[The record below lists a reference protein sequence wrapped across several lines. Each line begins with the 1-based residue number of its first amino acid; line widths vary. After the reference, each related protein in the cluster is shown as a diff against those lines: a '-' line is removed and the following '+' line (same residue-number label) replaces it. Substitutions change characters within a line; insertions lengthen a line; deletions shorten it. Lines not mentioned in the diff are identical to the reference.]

1 MALRFH
7 KILTGEVQKTL
18 PTLHVMAIDAN
29 PFKQKGKKMKLKIFT
44 ILFSLAL
51 VLQAVSAFGIQN
63 SAQVLSAGGG
73 AGAGD
78 GKTSPHFG
86 VIGEPLV
93 SAPAAA
99 GAYIS
104 SIGFIYQTF
113 ETVEPPPPPPV
124 SIYAAM
130 DMDINTPGDLEPDTL
145 ISHNAKEAWAAIALQ
160 SNVKFSGYE
169 IELSFDPYKLAFV
182 PEGET
187 EFKYEDHPFT
197 GAPNFL
203 KQNNGRTTGLEVID
217 TGSGWL
223 QIRNYLASPNCDK
236 KAVDGAGFLA
246 FLQFRHL
253 IDDVEIP
260 LVLENVTL
268 TNCMGER
275 LTVEDTADG
284 TFVIEAFQ
292 PHFKIGGDVLD
303 GDGHAIA
310 DVLIVLEDMNEIVVR
325 ETVSDEEGFYLF
337 EELEAGT
344 YFVIIDTAAY
354 AFDPSWEEV
363 SVDDDHQVIRV
374 NFKETSNDLPGDLN
388 GDGMV
393 DDGDLK
399 YIQKHIGDPVSEYPE
414 CDINQDDLINTRD
427 LFEFNNLYLR

>member
-1 MALRFH
+1 
-7 KILTGEVQKTL
+7 
-18 PTLHVMAIDAN
+18 
-29 PFKQKGKKMKLKIFT
+29 MKLKIW
-44 ILFSLAL
+44 IIIFSFAL
-51 VLQAVSAFGIQN
+51 VLQAVSAFGYQN

-73 AGAGD
+73 AGAGE

-93 SAPAAA
+93 SAPSAS
-99 GAYIS
+99 GNFIS
-104 SIGFIYQTF
+104 SIGFIYQTLAK
-113 ETVEPPPPPPV
+113 TEPVPPPPPV

-130 DMDINTPGDLEPDTL
+130 DMDINTPGVLEPDTL
-145 ISHNAKEAWAAIALQ
+145 ISHNAKEAWAAIALE

-169 IELSFDPYKLAFV
+169 IELSFDPSKLAYV

-187 EFKYEDHPFT
+187 EFRYEDHPFT

-223 QIRNYLASPNCDK
+223 QIRNYLASPDCDK

-253 IDDVEIP
+253 MDDVEIP

-275 LTVEDTADG
+275 LTVEDTTDG
-284 TFVIEAFQ
+284 AFVIEAFQ

-303 GDGHAIA
+303 KDGHGIA
-310 DVLIVLEDMNEIVVR
+310 DIPIVLEGMG
-325 ETVSDEEGFYLF
+325 ETLSNQEGFYLF
-337 EELEAGT
+337 DELEAGT
-344 YFVIIDTAAY
+344 YFVIIDTVDY
-354 AFDPSWEEV
+354 AFDPSWKEV
-363 SVDDDHQVIRV
+363 TVDDDHQVIRV
-374 NFKETSNDLPGDLN
+374 NFIEKSDDLPGDLN
-388 GDGMV
+388 GDDIV
-393 DDGDLK
+393 DTGDLK

-414 CDINQDDLINTRD
+414 CDINDDDVINTRD